1 MRHRPEASPYV
12 MDYLFVQLALHL
24 KSAGYRFLSLGVA
37 PFSGVKSVPL
47 GSPLHQVGSLVWRF
61 GGRFYN
67 FHGLRAFKGK
77 FAPRWEPRYL
87 AVSGWASA
95 LLTLVDLSI
104 LAGGR
109 RS

>member
-1 MRHRPEASPYV
+1 
-12 MDYLFVQLALHL
+12 LHL
-24 KSAGYRFLSLGVA
+24 KCAGYRHLSLGIA
-37 PFSGVKSVPL
+37 PFSGVRPMPL
-47 GSPLHQVGSLVWRF
+47 GSPLHQLGSLVWRF

-67 FHGLRAFKGK
+67 FQGLRAFKGK
-77 FAPRWEPRYL
+77 FQPRWEPRYL

-95 LLTLVDLSI
+95 VLTLLDLSI